1 MPTKVGQA
9 LNTLRI
15 IFCFIFILFI
25 DSANHLQH
33 INADGEQEHQH
44 DYGYEANMKAKK
56 FILNRLIL
64 ERTSKLVITMLK
76 REEELEEVKREHDVS
91 TKGQERLE
99 TIMSFKNKII
109 ALKVEVEEL
118 RKQEKNIDHLKRQI
132 EQQTEEHYQL
142 MNRHEISKQKQTSL

>member
-1 MPTKVGQA
+1 
-9 LNTLRI
+9 
-15 IFCFIFILFI
+15 
-25 DSANHLQH
+25 
-33 INADGEQEHQH
+33 
-44 DYGYEANMKAKK
+44 
-56 FILNRLIL
+56 
-64 ERTSKLVITMLK
+64 MLK